1 MQLVVDR
8 IEDEYLVVELEDGTI
23 IDIPKE
29 IVPNAKEG
37 DIIDIYVNE
46 QQTKKRKEE
55 VKKIMDDL
63 FIDD

>member
-46 QQTKKRKEE
+46 EQTKKRKEE